1 MSKITVETIVN
12 KPIQKVWDSWTLPEH
27 ITKWNQASPDWHCP
41 KASNDL
47 RVGGEFSATM
57 AAKDGSASFDFA
69 GIYTKVTPT
78 QELAYRMADNR
89 EVEALFEKVDDNTTK
104 VTETFDAEGTHTL
117 EQQREGWQSILDSFK
132 QHTESLS

>member
-1 MSKITVETIVN
+1 MSKITIQTTVN
-12 KPIQKVWDSWTLPEH
+12 KPVEKVWASWTLPEH

-69 GIYTKVTPT
+69 GIYTKVTPL
-78 QELAYRMADNR
+78 QEIAYKMADNR
-89 EVEALFEKVDDNTTK
+89 EVEVIFEKIDETTTK
-104 VTETFDAEGTHTL
+104 ITETFDAEGTHTL
-117 EQQREGWQSILDSFK
+117 EQQREGWQSILNSFK
-132 QHTESLS
+132 KHTENL